1 MNHVSPRRLLIAVLL
16 FAVLALR
23 LMSATVQEGL
33 ALPAPAV
40 DMPAGDAASQVAVFA
55 GGCFWGVQG
64 VFQHVKGVSNALSGY
79 AGGAK
84 STAIYELTNDGT
96 TGHAE
101 SVQVTFD
108 PRQVTYGQLLQVFF
122 SVAHDPTQL
131 NRQGPDTGTQ
141 YRSTI
146 FPANAEQAAVAKA
159 YIAQLDGAKMF
170 KRRIVTTIEMGRTF
184 YPAEKYHQ
192 DFLVRNPT
200 YPYIVY
206 NDLPKIENLKR
217 LLPAMYR
224 AVPVLVSDT
233 RSPDRI
239 NPMIALHERGLPV
252 FGVTHPTIVAGR
264 GSTSTPLPSL
274 VDAARDTVAYRFSD
288 FAYDNYSS
296 ATADRFR
303 GYMEAMLAAG
313 GSAREHAF
321 ISKVPIIHTDPAVAT
336 ARIVEQLN
344 AGHVGVMLQEVES
357 ADEVRAGLAA
367 MRFAAKGGTRPNEG
381 VGLAAA
387 YWKLTE
393 AEYREKADPW
403 PLNPKGELVLWAIVE
418 SRKGIANIREIAQVP
433 GLTVIVVGAGT
444 LGGVF
449 STTGADGQRVRDQ
462 AGFDAGV
469 SAILSACK
477 EFKVACS
484 HPANNPKEIED
495 LMARGF
501 TVFTMQRRD
510 PAAFDAIAAGRKISG
525 RR

>member
-1 MNHVSPRRLLIAVLL
+1 
-16 FAVLALR
+16 
-23 LMSATVQEGL
+23 
-33 ALPAPAV
+33 
-40 DMPAGDAASQVAVFA
+40 
-55 GGCFWGVQG
+55 
-64 VFQHVKGVSNALSGY
+64 
-79 AGGAK
+79 
-84 STAIYELTNDGT
+84 
-96 TGHAE
+96 
-101 SVQVTFD
+101 
-108 PRQVTYGQLLQVFF
+108 
-122 SVAHDPTQL
+122 
-131 NRQGPDTGTQ
+131 
-141 YRSTI
+141 
-146 FPANAEQAAVAKA
+146 
-159 YIAQLDGAKMF
+159 
-170 KRRIVTTIEMGRTF
+170 
-184 YPAEKYHQ
+184 
-192 DFLVRNPT
+192 
-200 YPYIVY
+200 
-206 NDLPKIENLKR
+206 
-217 LLPAMYR
+217 
-224 AVPVLVSDT
+224 
-233 RSPDRI
+233 
-239 NPMIALHERGLPV
+239 
-252 FGVTHPTIVAGR
+252 
-264 GSTSTPLPSL
+264 
-274 VDAARDTVAYRFSD
+274 
-288 FAYDNYSS
+288 
-296 ATADRFR
+296 
-303 GYMEAMLAAG
+303 MLAAG

-418 SRKGIANIREIAQVP
+418 SKKGIANIREIAQVP